1 MTEGKTLIRGQV
13 ARHLGDVPLDEL
25 IHFPEI
31 AVLCREVLDV
41 LWISKTTKGNN
52 VVVSAA
58 HANALLVLCV
68 LYIVAELGVTA
79 PRHGPTSS
87 GLCRNNSMAF
97 TLNSTQLLYFI
108 FRAAGDS
115 AKKQIASIQDEN
127 GFQKKALL
135 WVRQKTRFLESC

>member
-1 MTEGKTLIRGQV
+1 M
-13 ARHLGDVPLDEL
+13 
-25 IHFPEI
+25 
-31 AVLCREVLDV
+31 LCREVLDV
-41 LWISKTTKGNN
+41 LWSSKTAKGNN

-58 HANALLVLCV
+58 HAKALLVLCV
-68 LYIVAELGVTA
+68 WYIVAELGVTA